1 MPARPQTPAAR
12 QSGMTE
18 YVPREPSA
26 PGTPARETKI
36 ASTAHAKQKA
46 AGKASAF
53 AAARKFKAPRGISS
67 SEDAISRAAAANP
80 PNSKSMNGGRE
91 PTGTK

>member
-26 PGTPARETKI
+26 PGTPARETKS
-36 ASTAHAKQKA
+36 ASKAHAKQKD
-46 AGKASAF
+46 AGKMSADAAEPKRAS
-53 AAARKFKAPRGISS
+53 PRRISS